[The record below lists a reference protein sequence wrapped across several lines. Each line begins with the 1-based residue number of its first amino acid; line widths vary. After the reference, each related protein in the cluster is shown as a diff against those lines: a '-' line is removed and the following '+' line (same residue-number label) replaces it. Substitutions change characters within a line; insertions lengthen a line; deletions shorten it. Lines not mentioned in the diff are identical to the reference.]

1 MDPRGNYRGQA
12 LDPRGHPRQDSP
24 FSVAE
29 PSFVVV
35 VVVVAAAVLG
45 AVLVVAVVDL
55 DSLPVDNWA

>member
-1 MDPRGNYRGQA
+1 MGQGNYRGP
-12 LDPRGHPRQDSP
+12 LDPRGHHRQDSP

-35 VVVVAAAVLG
+35 VVAAAVLG
-45 AVLVVAVVDL
+45 AVLVVAAVDL

>member
-1 MDPRGNYRGQA
+1 MDRGNYRGP

-35 VVVVAAAVLG
+35 AVAAVLG

>member
-35 VVVVAAAVLG
+35 VAAAAVLG

>member
-1 MDPRGNYRGQA
+1 MDRGNYRGP
-12 LDPRGHPRQDSP
+12 LDPRGHPHQDSP

-35 VVVVAAAVLG
+35 AVAAVLG

>member
-35 VVVVAAAVLG
+35 VVAAAVLG

>member
-35 VVVVAAAVLG
+35 VVAAVLG

>member
-1 MDPRGNYRGQA
+1 MDPRGNYRGP

-35 VVVVAAAVLG
+35 VVAAVLG

-55 DSLPVDNWA
+55 DSLPVDNLA

>member
-35 VVVVAAAVLG
+35 VVAAVLG

-55 DSLPVDNWA
+55 DSLPVDN

>member
-35 VVVVAAAVLG
+35 VVAAAVLG
-45 AVLVVAVVDL
+45 VVLVVAVVDL